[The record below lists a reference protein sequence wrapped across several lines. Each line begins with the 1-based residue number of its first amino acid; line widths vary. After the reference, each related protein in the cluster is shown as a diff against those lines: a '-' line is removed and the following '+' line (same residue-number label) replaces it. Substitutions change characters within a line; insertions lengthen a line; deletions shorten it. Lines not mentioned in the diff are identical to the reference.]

1 MEKSQMDSTA
11 TPKKPLSPAVTRSP
25 IARLARKYALQ
36 IGTIGVALFIWIIF
50 LIGAPSTFTSFNIY
64 NALLITTPYFG
75 MVAIPLTLVIITGEI
90 DLSFGSIMAWG
101 MTGFDV
107 VYVGVHIPI
116 GSGTIGFEGTH
127 NFWLGFIACLLF
139 GLIAG
144 WINGVIVVKVGV
156 PSLVA
161 TIGTQFFWAGAV
173 LVVTNAQGIGLTFLQ
188 RSALHEGL
196 VGRIGGAIPMQ
207 FIWMI
212 LIAVA
217 VWFLLNRTRFGAHVY
232 LTGDNIESA
241 RLMGVNVD
249 RIKIICFALVGLA
262 AAFAGFVSS
271 ADLLFFWPTMGQ
283 GNFLN
288 TLAAVFLGGTSVFG
302 GTGSIFGTFIAS
314 FIINAINPGIVA
326 VGLTQYY
333 TQVIYGFIIVA
344 SVALQAV
351 LRRRLT

>member
-1 MEKSQMDSTA
+1 MNSAIEAQR
-11 TPKKPLSPAVTRSP
+11 PKSPAAGRSG
-25 IARLARKYALQ
+25 LARWIRNNALQ
-36 IGTIGVALFIWIIF
+36 LGTVGVALFIWILF
-50 LIGAPSTFTSFNIY
+50 LIGAPSTFMSFNIY

-107 VYVGVHIPI
+107 VYLA
-116 GSGTIGFEGTH
+116 TQ
-127 NFWLGFIACLLF
+127 NFWLGFVACLGF
-139 GLIAG
+139 GLMAG
-144 WINGVIVVKVGV
+144 LINGLIVVKVGV

-173 LVVTNAQGIGLTFLQ
+173 LVVTNAQGMGLTIMKD
-188 RSALHEGL
+188 SILHEAV
-196 VGRIGGAIPMQ
+196 VGRVGGQLPMQ

-212 LIAVA
+212 LFAIVG
-217 VWFLLNRTRFGAHVY
+217 WFLLNRTRFGAHVF
-232 LTGDNIESA
+232 LTGDNFESA

-249 RIKIICFALVGLA
+249 RIKITCFALVGVA
-262 AAFAGFVSS
+262 AAFAGFVQS

-302 GTGSIFGTFIAS
+302 GTGTIFGTFIAA

-333 TQVIYGFIIVA
+333 TQVIYGFIIVV

-351 LRRRLT
+351 LRRRLS

>member
-1 MEKSQMDSTA
+1 MSTISEAQRPKSQSA
-11 TPKKPLSPAVTRSP
+11 ASGGISKW
-25 IARLARKYALQ
+25 ARRNALQ
-36 IGTIGVALFIWIIF
+36 LGTVGVALFIWALF
-50 LIGAPSTFTSFNIY
+50 LIGAPSTFLSFNIY
-64 NALLITTPYFG
+64 NALLVTTPYFG

-107 VYVGVHIPI
+107 VYL
-116 GSGTIGFEGTH
+116 TTQ
-127 NFWLGFIACLLF
+127 NYWLGFVACLVF
-139 GLIAG
+139 GVFAG
-144 WINGVIVVKVGV
+144 LVNGLIVVKIGV

-161 TIGTQFFWAGAV
+161 TIGTQFFWAGMV

-188 RSALHEGL
+188 GSILHSGL
-196 VGRIGGAIPMQ
+196 IGRIADEIPMQ
-207 FIWMI
+207 VVWMI
-212 LIAVA
+212 LIAIA
-217 VWFLLNRTRFGAHVY
+217 TWFLLNRTRFGAHVY
-232 LTGDNIESA
+232 LTGDNVESA
-241 RLMGVNVD
+241 RLMGVDVD
-249 RIKIICFALVGLA
+249 RVKIVCFALVGLA

-302 GTGSIFGTFIAS
+302 GTGTIFGTFVAA
-314 FIINAINPGIVA
+314 FIVNAINPGIVA

-333 TQVIYGFIIVA
+333 TQVIYGFIIVV

-351 LRRRLT
+351 LRRRLS